1 LNHKG
6 DIMVKVAKKMK
17 AALATL
23 GDNQECD
30 FDKASAMLKEI
41 AFAKYDETIDLC
53 VRLGVDPRH
62 ADQNIRGAVVL
73 PHGTG
78 KDVRVIVFAR
88 GEKVKEA
95 EAAGAIEVGG
105 EELVKKIQGGWFDFD
120 KAVATPDMMAV
131 VGRIGRVLGPRG
143 LMPNPKVG
151 TVTMNV
157 AQAVSDLRGGKVEYR
172 VDKGGNVHA
181 RVGRVSF
188 DANQIAENARAL
200 LDALVRARPA
210 SVKGSYVRRITMSST
225 QGPGIA
231 VSTGEA
237 ARSSS

>member
-1 LNHKG
+1 MPKIGKNS
-6 DIMVKVAKKMK
+6 K
-17 AALATL
+17 AAQSKVDRNKDHSLDEAVAL
-23 GDNQECD
+23 V
-30 FDKASAMLKEI
+30 KEVS
-41 AFAKYDETIDLC
+41 FAKYDETVDLC

-78 KDVRVIVFAR
+78 KDVRVVCFAR

-95 EAAGAIEVGG
+95 EEAGAVEVGG
-105 EELVKKIQGGWFDFD
+105 EELVQKIQGGWFDFD

-157 AQAVSDLRGGKVEYR
+157 GQAISDLRGGKVEYR
-172 VDKGGNVHA
+172 VDKAGNVHA
-181 RVGRVSF
+181 PIGKVSF
-188 DANQIAENARAL
+188 DAENLAENARAL
-200 LDALVRARPA
+200 LSALVRARPA
-210 SVKGSYVRRITMSST
+210 SAKGTYLRRVNVSSS
-225 QGPGIA
+225 QGPGVNVNSNEVA
-231 VSTGEA
+231 NLG
-237 ARSSS
+237 

>member
-1 LNHKG
+1 MPKIGKNS
-6 DIMVKVAKKMK
+6 K
-17 AALATL
+17 AAQSKVDRNKDHSLDDAVAL
-23 GDNQECD
+23 V
-30 FDKASAMLKEI
+30 KEV
-41 AFAKYDETIDLC
+41 AFAKYDETVDLC

-78 KDVRVIVFAR
+78 KDVRVVCFAR

-95 EAAGAIEVGG
+95 EEAGAIEVGG
-105 EELVKKIQGGWFDFD
+105 EELVQKIQGGWFDFD

-157 AQAVSDLRGGKVEYR
+157 GQAISDLRGGKVEYR
-172 VDKGGNVHA
+172 VDKAGNVHA
-181 RVGRVSF
+181 PIGKVSF
-188 DANQIAENARAL
+188 DAENLAENARAL
-200 LDALVRARPA
+200 LAALVRARPA
-210 SVKGSYVRRITMSST
+210 SAKGTYLRRVNVSSS
-225 QGPGIA
+225 QGPGVNVNSNEVA
-231 VSTGEA
+231 NLG
-237 ARSSS
+237 

>member
-1 LNHKG
+1 
-6 DIMVKVAKKMK
+6 
-17 AALATL
+17 L

>member
-1 LNHKG
+1 
-6 DIMVKVAKKMK
+6 MVKVAKKMK